1 MTQDVR
7 DIDQIDLAR
16 LYLTGSAQ
24 NNLLTYTDLTYP
36 KYKPNWHHRVI
47 ARYLEDAATGK
58 VKRLMILVPP
68 RYGKSEL
75 SSIRLPAWYLGKYPD
90 KKVILA
96 SYSDWFSLQFGK
108 HARNVCQTEMHRT
121 IFPDSKVRK
130 DSSSGSLWELEAGG
144 RFVAVGRGGAV
155 TGHGAHLLI
164 LDDLIKN
171 VQEAY
176 SENVRNT

>member
-7 DIDQIDLAR
+7 DTNARDLAR
-16 LYLTGSAQ
+16 QYLVDKAGR
-24 NNLLTYTDLTYP
+24 NLLTYTDLTYP
-36 KYKPNWHHRVI
+36 KYKPNWHHKVI

-108 HARNVCQTEMHRT
+108 HARNVCQTEMHST
-121 IFPDSKVRK
+121 IFPESQLRQE
-130 DSSSGSLWELEAGG
+130 SA
-144 RFVAVGRGGAV
+144 AVS
-155 TGHGAHLLI
+155 HWD
-164 LDDLIKN
+164 LDD
-171 VQEAY
+171 
-176 SENVRNT
+176 